1 MAKLYPGMA
10 FTNIISNRKT
20 YLPYM
25 LSCSLTIALFY
36 IIGSLGSNKG
46 LSEMWG
52 GDMLSAYMSLGQG
65 VTAIFSV
72 IFLFYINS
80 FLVKRRKSEFGLYN
94 ILGMEKKHICRV
106 IFLETVYVFV
116 ITMVAGLILGILLDK
131 FLYLVI
137 SHMLAAKIP
146 LGFYVSTSSILQSL
160 ALFGGIF
167 LLMFFNSMR
176 HIYRAKPVDLL
187 KSRSAGE
194 KEPKAKWVLAVAGL
208 ICLAA
213 GYYIAVTTT
222 NPVAAIAMFFIAVV
236 LVIAGTYLVFT
247 AGSIALLKLLKKNKG
262 YYYKTKHFVSISAMM
277 YRMKKNAAGLAN
289 ICILSTMV
297 LVIISTTLSL
307 FLGVNDSLKQRYPE
321 EYSITCMVQDNDYF
335 DQGVKALRDNARSEG
350 LTLTHE
356 LTYRD
361 FSFSAIYEKSKD
373 FFATDPGLYS
383 NLSAMQKYNQL
394 ATFVVVPLED
404 YNKAMGTN
412 ETLGENEVLAYSS
425 RRNLPADTINVFD
438 LSLHVKKTLTD
449 FMPNGNTSAKISS
462 GHFLVVK
469 DLAVIEKMKEGQNEA
484 LGDKAE
490 KYGSWLEANYMADVT
505 GDAEKQKD
513 QILAAYHKTCENI
526 QAINDAADA
535 GTSGASGDSD
545 AAKSDA
551 PQPSSIAMAKV
562 DPGFNGSLE
571 CRSNEETSFRGVYS
585 GLFFVGIFLGI
596 LFLMAT
602 ILIMYY
608 KQITE
613 GYEDKQRFTI
623 LQNVGMS
630 HHEVKQ
636 TIRSQILTVFFL
648 PLVAAG
654 IHIGFAFPFLYR
666 ILTLMNLFNLR
677 LFTLCT
683 IGCFLAFA
691 LFYWAVYWLTSRVY
705 YGIVKK

>member
-10 FTNIISNRKT
+10 FTNIKNNWKT

-36 IIGSLGSNKG
+36 IIGSLGANKG
-46 LSEMWG
+46 ISEMWG
-52 GDMLSAYMSLGQG
+52 GDMISSYMTLGQG

-80 FLVKRRKSEFGLYN
+80 FLVKRRRSEFGLYN

-106 IFLETVYVFV
+106 IFLETVYTFL
-116 ITMVAGLILGILLDK
+116 ITMAAGLILGILLDK
-131 FLYLVI
+131 LLYLVI
-137 SHMLAAKIP
+137 SHMLAAKVP
-146 LGFYVSTSSILQSL
+146 LGFYISVSSILQSL

-176 HIYRAKPVDLL
+176 HIYRARPVDLL
-187 KSRSAGE
+187 KSRRAGE
-194 KEPKAKWVLAVAGL
+194 KEPKAKWILAVIGV

-213 GYYIAVTTT
+213 GYYIAVTTD

-236 LVIAGTYLVFT
+236 LVIVGTYLVFT

-277 YRMKKNAAGLAN
+277 YRMKKNAVGLAN

-297 LVIISTTLSL
+297 LVIISTTLSMY
-307 FLGVNDSLKQRYPE
+307 LGVNDALKQRYPA
-321 EYSITCMVQDNDYF
+321 EYNITCMVQDNDYF

-356 LTYRD
+356 IAYRD

-373 FFATDPGLYS
+373 FFVTDPSLYS
-383 NLSAMQKYNQL
+383 NFSAMQKYNQL
-394 ATFVVVPLED
+394 TTFVVVPLED
-404 YNKAMGTN
+404 YNKSMGTN

-425 RRNLPADTINVFD
+425 RQALPTDTINVFD
-438 LSLHVKKTLTD
+438 LSLHVKKTLPD
-449 FMPNGNTSAKISS
+449 FMANGNTAAKISS
-462 GHFLVVK
+462 GHYLVVK
-469 DLAVIEKMKEGQNEA
+469 DLSVIKKMKAGQNEA
-484 LGDKAE
+484 LGDKAD
-490 KYGSWLEANYMADVT
+490 KFGSWLEINYMADVT
-505 GDAEKQKD
+505 GNAEKQKD
-513 QILAAYHKTCENI
+513 QILAAYHKTWDDI
-526 QAINDAADA
+526 QAMNDAA
-535 GTSGASGDSD
+535 D

-551 PQPSSIAMAKV
+551 PQPSSIAMAKA

-571 CRSNEETSFRGVYS
+571 CRTNEEASFRGVYS

-648 PLVAAG
+648 PLVTAG
-654 IHIGFAFPFLYR
+654 VHIGFAFPFLYR

-683 IGCFLAFA
+683 VGCFLAFA
-691 LFYWAVYWLTSRVY
+691 LFYGVVYWLTSRIY

>member
-10 FTNIISNRKT
+10 FTNIKNNWKT

-36 IIGSLGSNKG
+36 IIGSLGANKG
-46 LSEMWG
+46 ISEMWG
-52 GDMLSAYMSLGQG
+52 GDMIASYMTLGQG
-65 VTAIFSV
+65 VTAIFAV

-80 FLVKRRKSEFGLYN
+80 FLVKRRRSEFGLYN

-106 IFLETVYVFV
+106 IFLETVYTFL
-116 ITMVAGLILGILLDK
+116 ITMAAGLILGILLDK
-131 FLYLVI
+131 LLYLVI
-137 SHMLAAKIP
+137 SHMLAAKVP
-146 LGFYVSTSSILQSL
+146 LGFYISVSSILQSL

-167 LLMFFNSMR
+167 LLMFLNSMR
-176 HIYRAKPVDLL
+176 HIYRARPVDLL
-187 KSRSAGE
+187 KSRRAGE
-194 KEPKAKWVLAVAGL
+194 KEPKAKWILAVAGV

-213 GYYIAVTTT
+213 GYYIAVTTD

-236 LVIAGTYLVFT
+236 LVIVGTYLVFT

-277 YRMKKNAAGLAN
+277 YRMKKNAVGLAN

-297 LVIISTTLSL
+297 LVIISTTLSMY
-307 FLGVNDSLKQRYPE
+307 LGVNDALKQRYPA
-321 EYSITCMVQDNDYF
+321 EYNITCMVQDNDYF

-356 LTYRD
+356 IAYRD

-373 FFATDPGLYS
+373 FFVTDPSLYS
-383 NLSAMQKYNQL
+383 NFSAMQKYNQL
-394 ATFVVVPLED
+394 TTFVVVPLED
-404 YNKAMGTN
+404 YNKSMGTN

-425 RRNLPADTINVFD
+425 RQALPTDTINVFD
-438 LSLHVKKTLTD
+438 LSLHVKKTLPS
-449 FMPNGNTSAKISS
+449 FMPNGNTAAKISS
-462 GHFLVVK
+462 GHYLVVK
-469 DLAVIEKMKEGQNEA
+469 DLSVIEKMKAGQNKA
-484 LGDKAE
+484 LGDKAD
-490 KYGSWLEANYMADVT
+490 KFGSWLEINYMADVT
-505 GDAEKQKD
+505 GNAEKQKD
-513 QILAAYHKTCENI
+513 QILAAYHKTWDDI
-526 QAINDAADA
+526 QAMNDAA
-535 GTSGASGDSD
+535 D

-551 PQPSSIAMAKV
+551 PQPSSIAMAKA

-571 CRSNEETSFRGVYS
+571 CRTNEEASFRGVYS

-648 PLVAAG
+648 PLVTAG
-654 IHIGFAFPFLYR
+654 VHIGFAFPFLYR

-683 IGCFLAFA
+683 VGCFLAFA
-691 LFYWAVYWLTSRVY
+691 LFYGVVYWLTSRIY

>member
-10 FTNIISNRKT
+10 FTNIKNNWKT

-36 IIGSLGSNKG
+36 IIGSLGANKG
-46 LSEMWG
+46 ISEMWG
-52 GDMLSAYMSLGQG
+52 GDMIASYMTLGQG
-65 VTAIFSV
+65 VTAIFAV

-80 FLVKRRKSEFGLYN
+80 FLVKRRRSEFGLYN

-106 IFLETVYVFV
+106 IFLETVYTFL
-116 ITMVAGLILGILLDK
+116 ITMAAGLILGILLDK
-131 FLYLVI
+131 LLYLVI
-137 SHMLAAKIP
+137 SHMLAAKVP
-146 LGFYVSTSSILQSL
+146 LGFYISVSSILQSL

-176 HIYRAKPVDLL
+176 HIYRARPVDLL
-187 KSRSAGE
+187 KSRRAGE
-194 KEPKAKWVLAVAGL
+194 KEPKAKWILAVIGV

-213 GYYIAVTTT
+213 GYYIAVTTD

-236 LVIAGTYLVFT
+236 LVIVGTYLVFT

-277 YRMKKNAAGLAN
+277 YRMKKNAVGLAN

-297 LVIISTTLSL
+297 LVIISTTLSMY
-307 FLGVNDSLKQRYPE
+307 LGVNDALKQRYPA
-321 EYSITCMVQDNDYF
+321 EYNITCMVQDNDYF

-356 LTYRD
+356 IAYRD

-373 FFATDPGLYS
+373 FFVTDPSLYS
-383 NLSAMQKYNQL
+383 NFSAMQKYNQL
-394 ATFVVVPLED
+394 TTFVVVPLED
-404 YNKAMGTN
+404 YNKSMGTN

-425 RRNLPADTINVFD
+425 RQALPTDTINVFD
-438 LSLHVKKTLTD
+438 LSLHVKKTLPS
-449 FMPNGNTSAKISS
+449 FMPNGNTAAKISS
-462 GHFLVVK
+462 GHYLVVK
-469 DLAVIEKMKEGQNEA
+469 DLSVIEKMKAGQNKA
-484 LGDKAE
+484 LGDKAD
-490 KYGSWLEANYMADVT
+490 KFGSWLEINYMADVT
-505 GDAEKQKD
+505 GNAEKQKD
-513 QILAAYHKTCENI
+513 QILAAYHKTWDDI
-526 QAINDAADA
+526 QAMNDAA
-535 GTSGASGDSD
+535 D

-551 PQPSSIAMAKV
+551 PQPSSIAMAKA

-571 CRSNEETSFRGVYS
+571 CRTNEEASFRGVYS

-648 PLVAAG
+648 PLVTAG
-654 IHIGFAFPFLYR
+654 VHIGFAFPFLYR

-683 IGCFLAFA
+683 VGCFLAFA
-691 LFYWAVYWLTSRVY
+691 LFYGVVYWLTSRIY

>member
-1 MAKLYPGMA
+1 
-10 FTNIISNRKT
+10 
-20 YLPYM
+20 
-25 LSCSLTIALFY
+25 
-36 IIGSLGSNKG
+36 
-46 LSEMWG
+46 
-52 GDMLSAYMSLGQG
+52 
-65 VTAIFSV
+65 
-72 IFLFYINS
+72 
-80 FLVKRRKSEFGLYN
+80 
-94 ILGMEKKHICRV
+94 
-106 IFLETVYVFV
+106 
-116 ITMVAGLILGILLDK
+116 
-131 FLYLVI
+131 
-137 SHMLAAKIP
+137 
-146 LGFYVSTSSILQSL
+146 
-160 ALFGGIF
+160 
-167 LLMFFNSMR
+167 MFFNSMR
-176 HIYRAKPVDLL
+176 HIYRARPVDLL
-187 KSRSAGE
+187 KSRRAGE
-194 KEPKAKWVLAVAGL
+194 KEPKAKWILAVIGV

-213 GYYIAVTTT
+213 GYYIAVTTD

-236 LVIAGTYLVFT
+236 LVIVGTYLVFT

-277 YRMKKNAAGLAN
+277 YRMKKNAVGLAN

-297 LVIISTTLSL
+297 LVIISTTLSMY
-307 FLGVNDSLKQRYPE
+307 LGVNDALKQRYPA
-321 EYSITCMVQDNDYF
+321 EYNITCMAQDNDYF
-335 DQGVKALRDNARSEG
+335 DQGLKALRDNARSEG

-356 LTYRD
+356 IAYRD

-373 FFATDPGLYS
+373 FFVTDPSLYS
-383 NLSAMQKYNQL
+383 NFSAMQKYNQL
-394 ATFVVVPLED
+394 TTFVVVPLED
-404 YNKAMGTN
+404 YNKSMGIN

-425 RRNLPADTINVFD
+425 RQALPTDTINVFN
-438 LSLHVKKTLTD
+438 LSLHVKKTLPD
-449 FMPNGNTSAKISS
+449 FMANGNTAAKISS
-462 GHFLVVK
+462 GHYLVVK
-469 DLAVIEKMKEGQNEA
+469 DLSVIEKMKAGQNEA
-484 LGDKAE
+484 LGDKAD
-490 KYGSWLEANYMADVT
+490 KFGSWLEINYMADVT

-513 QILAAYHKTCENI
+513 EILAAYHKTWDDI
-526 QAINDAADA
+526 QAMNDAA
-535 GTSGASGDSD
+535 D

-551 PQPSSIAMAKV
+551 PQPSSIAMAKA

-571 CRSNEETSFRGVYS
+571 CRTNEETSFRGVYS

-648 PLVAAG
+648 PLVTAG
-654 IHIGFAFPFLYR
+654 VHIGFAFPFLYR

-683 IGCFLAFA
+683 VGCFLAFA
-691 LFYWAVYWLTSRVY
+691 LFYWVVYWLTSKVY